1 MVAEITAQSLNLGNA
16 QESDSI
22 ESSTFEESDDET
34 WGCVVEQERPQVG
47 MKTPK
52 SSFPPRKCINV
63 HCNDEKKKMKKEISL
78 LKQEIEDC
86 KYPLSTLI
94 KKNLYFW
101 VVVRLVL

>member
-1 MVAEITAQSLNLGNA
+1 MGLCGGTREATSG
-16 QESDSI
+16 
-22 ESSTFEESDDET
+22 DED
-34 WGCVVEQERPQVG
+34 
-47 MKTPK
+47 PK
-52 SSFPPRKCINV
+52 VFFPPRKCINV